1 MRSGATIPFAKVRA
15 SKLARRTCN
24 TCLPL
29 QLSCVSSTGHID
41 LLNRGGK
48 ANRPIHV
55 INVEIKDNHEEARQA
70 GKAILVLARAI
81 EEAGDLDEE
90 MEGILERQQEGYP
103 HVLLHTVAFV

>member
-1 MRSGATIPFAKVRA
+1 VLRFRLRRYMALSLRGERVIRA
-15 SKLARRTCN
+15 YRYSSLAFRRRY
-24 TCLPL
+24 
-29 QLSCVSSTGHID
+29 ID

>member
-1 MRSGATIPFAKVRA
+1 VLRFRLRGYVPRSWRDECAIRA
-15 SKLARRTCN
+15 YRYSHLAFRQRY
-24 TCLPL
+24 
-29 QLSCVSSTGHID
+29 ID

>member
-1 MRSGATIPFAKVRA
+1 VLRFRLRRYMALSLRGERIIRA
-15 SKLARRTCN
+15 YRYSYLVFRRRY
-24 TCLPL
+24 
-29 QLSCVSSTGHID
+29 ID

-48 ANRPIHV
+48 SNRPIHV